1 MAREENNMTTIEM
14 TTYYDIPL
22 HCPFCGKSATV
33 YDGNGLEVEGC
44 NHLHLLTT
52 SDFIIHMSEAAE
64 KIIVDAGYD
73 IVREEGD
80 VMVTNPNDDDDHPN
94 IIALM
99 SKFPDAVIFE
109 QVVGPPSL
117 EISHTVFAFND
128 DDYAKFGE
136 SL

>member
-1 MAREENNMTTIEM
+1 MEKTMTTIEM
-14 TTYYDIPL
+14 TNYYDIPL
-22 HCPFCGKSATV
+22 HCPFCGEPATV
-33 YDGNGLEVEGC
+33 YDGNGLEVKGC
-44 NHLHLLTT
+44 NHLHLLTA
-52 SDFIIHMSEAAE
+52 SDFIIHMSEGAE
-64 KIIVDAGYD
+64 KIIVDAGYE

-80 VMVTNPNDDDDHPN
+80 VMVINPNDEDDHPN

>member
-1 MAREENNMTTIEM
+1 MTTIEM
-14 TTYYDIPL
+14 TNYYDIPL
-22 HCPFCGKSATV
+22 HCPFCGEPATV
-33 YDGNGLEVEGC
+33 YDGNGLEVKGC
-44 NHLHLLTT
+44 NHLHLLTA
-52 SDFIIHMSEAAE
+52 SDFIIHMSEGAA
-64 KIIVDAGYD
+64 KIIVDAGYE
-73 IVREEGD
+73 IVREDGD
-80 VMVTNPNDDDDHPN
+80 VMVANPNDEDDHPN

-109 QVVGPPSL
+109 QVVGSPSL

>member
-1 MAREENNMTTIEM
+1 
-14 TTYYDIPL
+14 
-22 HCPFCGKSATV
+22 
-33 YDGNGLEVEGC
+33 
-44 NHLHLLTT
+44 
-52 SDFIIHMSEAAE
+52 MSEAAE

-94 IIALM
+94 IVALM
-99 SKFPDAVIFE
+99 SKFPDAVVFE

-117 EISHTVFAFND
+117 EVSHTIFAFND

>member
-1 MAREENNMTTIEM
+1 MTTIEM
-14 TTYYDIPL
+14 TNYYDIPL
-22 HCPFCGKSATV
+22 HCPFCGEPATV
-33 YDGNGLEVEGC
+33 YDGNGLEVKGC
-44 NHLHLLTT
+44 NHLHLLTA
-52 SDFIIHMSEAAE
+52 SDFIIHMSEGAE
-64 KIIVDAGYD
+64 KIIVDAGYE

-80 VMVTNPNDDDDHPN
+80 VMVINPNDEDDHPN

>member
-1 MAREENNMTTIEM
+1 MTTIEM
-14 TTYYDIPL
+14 TNYYDIPL
-22 HCPFCGKSATV
+22 HCPFCGEPATV
-33 YDGNGLEVEGC
+33 YDGNGLEVKGC
-44 NHLHLLTT
+44 NHLHLLTA
-52 SDFIIHMSEAAE
+52 SDFIIQMSEGAE
-64 KIIVDAGYD
+64 KIIVDAGYE
-73 IVREEGD
+73 IIREEGD
-80 VMVTNPNDDDDHPN
+80 VMVTNPNDEDDHPN

>member
-1 MAREENNMTTIEM
+1 MTTIEM

-22 HCPFCGKSATV
+22 HCPFCGEPATV
-33 YDGNGLEVEGC
+33 YDRNGLEVKGC
-44 NHLHLLTT
+44 SHLHLLAT
-52 SDFIIHMSEAAE
+52 SDFIIHMSEGAE

-73 IVREEGD
+73 IVRDEGD
-80 VMVTNPNDDDDHPN
+80 VMVTNPNDDDDQPN
-94 IIALM
+94 IIALI

-136 SL
+136 TLSA

>member
-1 MAREENNMTTIEM
+1 MTTIEM
-14 TTYYDIPL
+14 TNYYDIPL
-22 HCPFCGKSATV
+22 HCPFCGEPATV
-33 YDGNGLEVEGC
+33 YDGNGLEVKGC
-44 NHLHLLTT
+44 NHLHLLTA
-52 SDFIIHMSEAAE
+52 SDFIIQMSEGAE
-64 KIIVDAGYD
+64 KIIVDAGYE

-80 VMVTNPNDDDDHPN
+80 VMVTNPNDEDDHPN